1 MVRLV
6 VPFRL
11 GRTKDGKL
19 VCEHAHDVDYL
30 ACGWVQKDR
39 LVNRRLSGII
49 DPNQTSLGKLIVAP
63 GLVRVTLQVVGK
75 TRRH

>member
-30 ACGWVQKDR
+30 AWVEKDR
-39 LVNRRLSGII
+39 RVNRRLSGIVE
-49 DPNQTSLGKLIVAP
+49 PNVVGETHGRAELGET
-63 GLVRVTLQVVGK
+63 RVTTSK
-75 TRRH
+75 